1 LAKLKLETE
10 VFMKQLL
17 MALVLVL
24 GVGMLTAGCSKAR
37 KVETD
42 KLTASFATASAEVKA
57 EVQKALGAIK
67 TRDFTTAL
75 TSLKK
80 VVDAGNLT
88 EDQKRTLSDTVT
100 DITVIVS
107 ENPPENADALFD
119 LVADITEAIN
129 S

>member
-1 LAKLKLETE
+1 MKHVLMVLA
-10 VFMKQLL
+10 
-17 MALVLVL
+17 LVL
-24 GVGMLTAGCSKAR
+24 GVLTVGCSKAR

-42 KLTASFATASAEVKA
+42 KLTHSFASASAEVKA
-57 EVQKALGAIK
+57 EVQKAMGAIK

-88 EDQKRTLSDTVT
+88 ADQKQAISDTVT

-107 ENPPENADALFD
+107 ENPPANSDELFD
-119 LVADITEAIN
+119 LVAEITDAV
-129 S
+129 SS